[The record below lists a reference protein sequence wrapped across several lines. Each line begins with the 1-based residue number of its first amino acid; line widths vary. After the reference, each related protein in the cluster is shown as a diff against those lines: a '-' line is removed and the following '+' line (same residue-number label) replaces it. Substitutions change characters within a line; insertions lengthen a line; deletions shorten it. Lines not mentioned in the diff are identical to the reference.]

1 MTDPP
6 RVLPDPPAMDA
17 LSELLKVVRLSGG
30 VFLDAFFTAPWCI
43 RAQIGPEDCRH
54 VLTDVA
60 SVVAFHYVL
69 DGRMLMQLKNAAPVE
84 VAAGSVVL
92 LPRNDA
98 HLLASEAGLRAFD
111 ADALVEMQQEGAL
124 ARIDHGGGGALTRIV
139 CGFVAT
145 EMRRH
150 PLLDALP
157 QFLVLDL
164 NGRAE
169 SEWVASSF
177 RFAAQEVAAARAGS
191 ETVLARLSE
200 LLFVEAVRGYLATLP
215 PGQQGWL
222 AGLRDPAVGRALA
235 LMHARVAHPWTAE
248 ELAAEA
254 LLSRSAFAERFTLL
268 VGAPPMSY
276 LTAWRMQVAGRSL
289 RESRRSIAQVASAV
303 GYESEAAFAR
313 AFKRE
318 MGAGPGEYRRRG

>member
-1 MTDPP
+1 
-6 RVLPDPPAMDA
+6 MDA

-30 VFLDAFFTAPWCI
+30 VFLEAFFTAPWCV

-54 VLTDVA
+54 VLTEAA

-69 DGRMLMQLKNAAPVE
+69 DGRMLLQLGGAAPVE
-84 VAAGSVVL
+84 VTAGSVVL
-92 LPRNDA
+92 LPRNDM
-98 HLLASEAGLRAFD
+98 HLLASDAGLASVD
-111 ADALVEMQQEGAL
+111 ADALVQMQREGAL

-164 NGRAE
+164 KGRPE
-169 SEWVASSF
+169 GEWVASSF
-177 RFAAQEVAAARAGS
+177 RFAAQEVASARAGS

-200 LLFVEAVRGYLATLP
+200 LLFVEAVRGHLAALP
-215 PGQQGWL
+215 AEQRGWL
-222 AGLRDPAVGRALA
+222 AGLRDPAIGRALA
-235 LMHARVAHPWTAE
+235 QIHARVAHPWTADA
-248 ELAAEA
+248 LAAEA
-254 LLSRSAFAERFTLL
+254 LLSRSAFAERFTTL
-268 VGAPPMSY
+268 VGVPPMSY
-276 LTAWRMQVAGRSL
+276 LTAWRMQVAGQNL
-289 RESRRSIAQVASAV
+289 RESRRSIAQVAETV

-318 MGAGPGEYRRRG
+318 MGVSPGEYRRRG